1 MEEEYLLQGEFM
13 NTDIDNIE
21 SVEPL
26 DVKQIDVELVNN

>member
-1 MEEEYLLQGEFM
+1 M